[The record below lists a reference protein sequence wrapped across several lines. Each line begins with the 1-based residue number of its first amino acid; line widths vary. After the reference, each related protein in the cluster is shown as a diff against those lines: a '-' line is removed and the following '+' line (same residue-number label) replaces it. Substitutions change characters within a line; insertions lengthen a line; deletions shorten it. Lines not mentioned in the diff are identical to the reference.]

1 MDRMDVE
8 ELLRQ
13 HAVDGSGLDPAPPE
27 TGDRLTDD
35 PQVRARYRA
44 DAWRPCCVCGTDY
57 RTSRVIDFPGCGPR
71 WVDLCR
77 DHSLAVRKP
86 ALPTMPATVE
96 GAFADIR
103 EAAAKLGLT
112 MRRVSHEEWLEMG
125 RRARQR
131 RDQ

>member
-1 MDRMDVE
+1 VDLINIED
-8 ELLRQ
+8 LLRQ
-13 HAVDGSGLDPAPPE
+13 HAVNGAHLDPAPRE

-35 PQVRARYRA
+35 LQVRTRYRA
-44 DAWRPCCVCGTDY
+44 DAWRPCCVCGIDY
-57 RTSRVIDFPGCGPR
+57 RTSRVIDFPGYGPR

-103 EAAAKLGLT
+103 EVAATFGLT
-112 MRRVSHEEWLEMG
+112 MLPVSHEEWRKIG
-125 RRARQR
+125 RRARLR

>member
-1 MDRMDVE
+1 MDRIDVGD
-8 ELLRQ
+8 LLKQ
-13 HAVDGSGLDPAPPE
+13 HAVDGARLDPAPPE

-35 PQVRARYRA
+35 PHVRARYRA
-44 DAWRPCCVCGTDY
+44 DAWRPCCVCGIDY
-57 RTSRVIDFPGCGPR
+57 RTSRVIDFPDYGPR

-77 DHSLAVRKP
+77 DHSLAVRRP

-103 EAAAKLGLT
+103 EIAAKYGLT
-112 MRRVSHEEWLEMG
+112 MRTVSQEEWQEMG